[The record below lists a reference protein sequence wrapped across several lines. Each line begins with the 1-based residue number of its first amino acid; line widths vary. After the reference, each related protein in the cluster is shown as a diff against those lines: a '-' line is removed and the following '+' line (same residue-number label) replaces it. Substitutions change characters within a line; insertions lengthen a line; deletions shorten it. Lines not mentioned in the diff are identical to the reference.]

1 MLSHEIQNEF
11 NDVFCRLSLI
21 LIIILF
27 IILSIVFKIIDIYN
41 VSYNIYKI
49 AIFN

>member
-1 MLSHEIQNEF
+1 MLSHELQNEF

-21 LIIILF
+21 FILF